1 MHSNNYAL
9 NVSER
14 GEQLKRTTKNKPN
27 IVLVGFMGTGKSSVG
42 KRLSSLMRMRYI
54 DTDSVIERDHE
65 RAITDIF
72 AEEGE
77 AVFRQLES
85 EAIESLSQ
93 LYNFVISTGGGA
105 VLKQENVAK
114 LKENGIVF
122 CLTAS
127 PEEIFERIGHQTHR
141 PLLQTPNPLETIRTM
156 LDERAPYYSQ
166 ADYTMDTTGRSF
178 DEIGAHIKTIY
189 FRKLKTF
196 VPKCTDE

>member
-1 MHSNNYAL
+1 
-9 NVSER
+9 
-14 GEQLKRTTKNKPN
+14 
-27 IVLVGFMGTGKSSVG
+27 MGTGKSSVG

-54 DTDSVIERDHE
+54 DIDSVIETNNE

-85 EAIESLSQ
+85 EVVEQVSQ
-93 LYNFVISTGGGA
+93 LYNFVISTGGGV
-105 VLKQENVAK
+105 VLKEENVVK

-141 PLLQTPNPLETIRTM
+141 PLLHTPDPLETIRTM
-156 LDERAPYYSQ
+156 LDERAPYYAK

-178 DEIGAHIKTIY
+178 DEIAVHIKNIY
-189 FRKLKTF
+189 FRKMKTF
-196 VPKCTDE
+196 MPKNSDE